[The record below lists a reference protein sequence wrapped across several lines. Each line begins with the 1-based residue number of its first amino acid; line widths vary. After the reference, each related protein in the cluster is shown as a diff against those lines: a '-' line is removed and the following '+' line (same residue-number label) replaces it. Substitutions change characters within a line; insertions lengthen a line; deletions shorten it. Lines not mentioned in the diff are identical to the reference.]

1 MKEKLKMLGGMMAC
15 LLASLT
21 MNAQQTDALLTS
33 YETFLKNQQT
43 SAKDYVLGLFDKYDI
58 VVLCER
64 DHREWT
70 QYDLILDIL
79 ADERFIRQV
88 GQLYTEIGNVHHNE
102 ELNAFLQND
111 RLTQTEMD
119 ARALALH
126 RDAYGASMWEKANYS
141 YLLKGIRRINQS
153 LPKKLKV
160 SLFNLDLGIKDWKTA
175 TVDEIRLRDSLMPQ
189 RDSLLA
195 DNFFRIYQKQG
206 GGKALVIMNYRHAF
220 LRDVFGRVNFGR
232 FLAEAFPGKVANVF
246 ISSFAVVNDPKCPM
260 RAIAGGRWDAS
271 FKKSGKLD
279 VGFDIK
285 DSPFGS
291 TPFDLIPVPNEFT
304 YGEFFTG
311 MVYYG
316 FFPEYRL
323 VSGMEGFVDEAFLPE
338 LMRRYQLDRGAQG
351 STDLPNP
358 DELMKYYNTVT
369 DVRYQDDPMLEIAVR
384 QIGSFF

>member
-384 QIGSFF
+384 QISSFF

>member
-206 GGKALVIMNYRHAF
+206 SGKALVIMNYRHAF

-384 QIGSFF
+384 QISSFF